1 MLGFFILAGST
12 VYADDLDLPATG
24 DLWDNWNTREEGRE
38 VKPVTDE
45 EFDKAIDQV
54 DLNENTS
61 SKNEIFLKGKN
72 LARAMKLN

>member
-1 MLGFFILAGST
+1 MDFYSAGST

-54 DLNENTS
+54 DRKVNKRKYKQQKRNIP
-61 SKNEIFLKGKN
+61 KRGRI
-72 LARAMKLN
+72 